1 MNTNYIYKISNFL
14 LLCMLVLTTFACKDD
29 DNSEDT
35 GALALV
41 SSNITNGA
49 TLETNSGYVEL
60 TFNKK
65 VRQAPNTSITF
76 NGDKIRIIILNNV
89 VRYKFSI
96 SDNTDCTF
104 KIPSGALLDY
114 NGSPYEGITLNF
126 KIMEEEVTPA
136 LFDAIVDQN
145 GKGNYTSIQAAID
158 AAPSNSTKP
167 VLIFVANGTYEE
179 FINVP
184 KIKPFIHLIGQ
195 DKEKTIITRRLTS
208 TSANDESTPESTLGY
223 NWAEAWEYS
232 WRNEANTSKRFQEAV
247 TMIFA
252 TDFYAENISFENSWG
267 IDELTG
273 PMAEAMYTANDRIAF
288 NNCKFRSFQDTWQTK
303 VQASGENGINA
314 RHYATNCWIE
324 GAVDYFYGNGNVLIE
339 NTTLYNVRYGSV
351 ITAGSHQVGTNWGYV
366 FNNCTVDGINKV
378 DPDKYGTTAL
388 DYQAGKGTAQTLGR
402 PWQNSPITV
411 FMNTK
416 LKFGIDPAGWRDMGT
431 VPALYAEYNTTD
443 KNGKAVDM
451 SQRKKQYT
459 VNNVVHEYTGKTELS
474 HSEQLKYTYDNIVKG
489 ADGWNPKKFME
500 KLRAPENIILSGTT
514 LSWDAR
520 YKAICYLIFK
530 EDGSFVGQT
539 SSTSIEVTDTNTGY
553 IVRAANKYGTLSE

>member
-1 MNTNYIYKISNFL
+1 MNTKHIYKISNYLF
-14 LLCMLVLTTFACKDD
+14 LCMLVLAAFACKDD

-41 SSNITNGA
+41 SSNIAEGA
-49 TLETNSGYVEL
+49 TLEENSGYVEL

-76 NGDKIRIIILNNV
+76 NGADIRIIILNNV
-89 VRYKFSI
+89 VRYKYST

-114 NGSPYEGITLNF
+114 NGNPYEGLTLNF
-126 KIMEEEVTPA
+126 KIMEEEVTPK
-136 LFDAIVDQN
+136 LFDAIVDPN
-145 GKGNYTSIQAAID
+145 GNGNYTSIQAAID
-158 AAPSNSTKP
+158 AVPSNRTEP
-167 VLIFVANGTYEE
+167 YLIFVAKGTYQE
-179 FINVP
+179 FVNVP

-195 DKEKTIITRRLTS
+195 DKETTIITRTLTS
-208 TSANDESTPESTLGY
+208 ASNASGDGGE
-223 NWAEAWEYS
+223 EAWQYS
-232 WRNEANTSKRFQEAV
+232 WRNEANQSERFQEAV
-247 TMIFA
+247 TMIYA
-252 TDFYAENISFENSWG
+252 TDFYAENISFENKWG
-267 IDELTG
+267 IEKLIG

-303 VQASGENGINA
+303 VQSSADNGINA

-351 ITAGSHQVGTNWGYV
+351 ITAANHTAETKWGYV

-378 DPDKYGTTAL
+378 DPDKYGTESL
-388 DYQAGKGTAQTLGR
+388 DYIAGKGVAQTLGR
-402 PWQNSPITV
+402 PWQNTPITV
-411 FMNTK
+411 FLNTK
-416 LKFGIDPAGWRDMGT
+416 LKFDIDPAGWRDMGA
-431 VPALYAEYNTTD
+431 VPTLYAEYNTTD
-443 KNGKAVDM
+443 KKGKAVDM
-451 SQRKKQYT
+451 SKRKTQYS
-459 VNNVVHEYTGKTELS
+459 VDNVSYDYKGKTELS
-474 HSEQLKYTYDNIVKG
+474 YSEYIRYTYANIING

-500 KLRAPENIILSGTT
+500 KLEAPENVLLSNTT

-530 EDGSFVGQT
+530 EDGTYVGQT
-539 SSTSIEVTDTNTGY
+539 TDTSIEVSDTNTGY
-553 IVRAANKYGTLSE
+553 IVKAANKYGTLSE

>member
-1 MNTNYIYKISNFL
+1 MNTKHIYKISNYLF
-14 LLCMLVLTTFACKDD
+14 LCMLVLATFACKDD

-41 SSNITNGA
+41 SSNIAEGA
-49 TLETNSGYVEL
+49 TLEENSGYLEL

-76 NGDKIRIIILNNV
+76 NGADIRIIILNNV
-89 VRYKFSI
+89 VRYKYST

-114 NGSPYEGITLNF
+114 NGNPYEGLTLNF
-126 KIMEEEVTPA
+126 KIMEEEVTPK
-136 LFDAIVDQN
+136 LFDAIVDPN
-145 GKGNYTSIQAAID
+145 GNGDYTSIQAAID
-158 AAPSNSTKP
+158 AVPSNRTEP
-167 VLIFVANGTYEE
+167 YLIFVAKGTYQE
-179 FINVP
+179 FVNVP

-195 DKEKTIITRRLTS
+195 DKETTIITRTLTS
-208 TSANDESTPESTLGY
+208 ASNASGDGGE
-223 NWAEAWEYS
+223 EAWQYS
-232 WRNEANTSKRFQEAV
+232 WRNEANQSERFQEAV
-247 TMIFA
+247 TMIYA
-252 TDFYAENISFENSWG
+252 TDFYAENISFENKWG
-267 IDELTG
+267 IEKLIG

-303 VQASGENGINA
+303 VQSSADNGINA

-351 ITAGSHQVGTNWGYV
+351 ITAANHTAETKWGYV

-378 DPDKYGTTAL
+378 DPDKYGTASL
-388 DYQAGKGTAQTLGR
+388 DYIAGKGVAQTLGR
-402 PWQNSPITV
+402 PWQNSPITL
-411 FMNTK
+411 FLNTK
-416 LKFGIDPAGWRDMGT
+416 LKFDIDPAGWRDMGA

-443 KNGKAVDM
+443 KKGKAVDM
-451 SQRKKQYT
+451 SKRKTQYL
-459 VNNVVHEYTGKTELS
+459 VDNVPYDYKGKTELS
-474 HSEQLKYTYDNIVKG
+474 YSEYIRYSYENIING

-500 KLRAPENIILSGTT
+500 KLEAPENVLLSNTT

-530 EDGSFVGQT
+530 EDGTYVGQT
-539 SSTSIEVTDTNTGY
+539 TNTSIEVSDTNPGY
-553 IVRAANKYGTLSE
+553 IVKAANKYGTLSE

>member
-1 MNTNYIYKISNFL
+1 MNTKHIYKISNYLF
-14 LLCMLVLTTFACKDD
+14 LCMLVLATFACKDD

-41 SSNITNGA
+41 SSNIAEGA
-49 TLETNSGYVEL
+49 TLEENSGYLEL

-76 NGDKIRIIILNNV
+76 NGADIRIIILNNV
-89 VRYKFSI
+89 VRYKYST

-114 NGSPYEGITLNF
+114 NGNPYEGLTLNF
-126 KIMEEEVTPA
+126 KIMEEEVTPK
-136 LFDAIVDQN
+136 LFDAIVDPN
-145 GKGNYTSIQAAID
+145 GNGNYTSIQAAID
-158 AAPSNSTKP
+158 AVPSNRTEP
-167 VLIFVANGTYEE
+167 YLIFVAKGTYQE
-179 FINVP
+179 FVNVP

-195 DKEKTIITRRLTS
+195 DKETTIITRTLTS
-208 TSANDESTPESTLGY
+208 ASNASGDGGE
-223 NWAEAWEYS
+223 EAWQYS
-232 WRNEANTSKRFQEAV
+232 WRNEANQSERFQEAV
-247 TMIFA
+247 TMIYA
-252 TDFYAENISFENSWG
+252 TDFYAENISFENKWG
-267 IDELTG
+267 IEKLIG

-303 VQASGENGINA
+303 VQSSADNGVNA
-314 RHYATNCWIE
+314 RQYATNCWIE

-351 ITAGSHQVGTNWGYV
+351 ITAANHTAETKWGYV

-378 DPDKYGTTAL
+378 DPDKYGTASL
-388 DYQAGKGTAQTLGR
+388 DYIAGKGVAQTLGR
-402 PWQNSPITV
+402 PWQNSPITL
-411 FMNTK
+411 FLNTK
-416 LKFGIDPAGWRDMGT
+416 LKFDIDPAGWRDMGA

-443 KNGKAVDM
+443 KKGKAVDM
-451 SQRKKQYT
+451 SKRKTQYL
-459 VNNVVHEYTGKTELS
+459 VDNVPYDYKGKTELS
-474 HSEQLKYTYDNIVKG
+474 YSEYIRYTYANIING

-500 KLRAPENIILSGTT
+500 KLEAPENVLLSNTT

-530 EDGSFVGQT
+530 EDGTYVEQT
-539 SSTSIEVTDTNTGY
+539 TNTSIEVSDTNTGY
-553 IVRAANKYGTLSE
+553 IVKAANKYGTLSE

>member
-1 MNTNYIYKISNFL
+1 MNTKHIYKISNYLF
-14 LLCMLVLTTFACKDD
+14 LCMLVLATFACKDD

-41 SSNITNGA
+41 SSNIAEGA
-49 TLETNSGYVEL
+49 TLEENSGYVEL

-76 NGDKIRIIILNNV
+76 NGADIRIIILNNV
-89 VRYKFSI
+89 VRYKYST

-114 NGSPYEGITLNF
+114 NGNPYEGLTLNF
-126 KIMEEEVTPA
+126 KIMEEEVTPK
-136 LFDAIVDQN
+136 LFDAIVDPN
-145 GKGNYTSIQAAID
+145 GNGNYTSIQAAID
-158 AAPSNSTKP
+158 AVPSNHTEP
-167 VLIFVANGTYEE
+167 YLIFVAKGTYQE
-179 FINVP
+179 FVNVP

-195 DKEKTIITRRLTS
+195 DKETTIITRTLTS
-208 TSANDESTPESTLGY
+208 ASNASGDGGE
-223 NWAEAWEYS
+223 EAWQYS
-232 WRNEANTSKRFQEAV
+232 WRNEANQSERFQEAV
-247 TMIFA
+247 TMIYA
-252 TDFYAENISFENSWG
+252 TDFYAENISFENKWG
-267 IDELTG
+267 IEKLIG

-303 VQASGENGINA
+303 VQSSADNGVNA
-314 RHYATNCWIE
+314 RQYATNCWIE

-351 ITAGSHQVGTNWGYV
+351 ITAANHTAETKWGYV

-378 DPDKYGTTAL
+378 DPDKYGTASL
-388 DYQAGKGTAQTLGR
+388 DYIAGKGVAQTLGR
-402 PWQNSPITV
+402 PWQNSPITL
-411 FMNTK
+411 FLNTK
-416 LKFGIDPAGWRDMGT
+416 LKFDIDPAGWRDMGA

-443 KNGKAVDM
+443 KKGKAVDM
-451 SQRKKQYT
+451 SKRKTQYL
-459 VNNVVHEYTGKTELS
+459 VDNVPYDYKGKTELS
-474 HSEQLKYTYDNIVKG
+474 YSEYIRYTYANIING

-500 KLRAPENIILSGTT
+500 KLEAPENVLLSNTT

-530 EDGSFVGQT
+530 EDGTYVGQT
-539 SSTSIEVTDTNTGY
+539 TNTSIEVSDTNTGY
-553 IVRAANKYGTLSE
+553 IVKAANKYGTLSE

>member
-1 MNTNYIYKISNFL
+1 MNTKHIYKISNYLF
-14 LLCMLVLTTFACKDD
+14 LCMLVLATFACKDD

-41 SSNITNGA
+41 SSNIAEGA
-49 TLETNSGYVEL
+49 TLEENSGYVEL

-76 NGDKIRIIILNNV
+76 NGADIRIIILNNV
-89 VRYKFSI
+89 VRYKYST

-114 NGSPYEGITLNF
+114 NGNPYEGLTLNF
-126 KIMEEEVTPA
+126 KIMEEEVTPK
-136 LFDAIVDQN
+136 LFDAIVDPN
-145 GKGNYTSIQAAID
+145 GNGNYTSIQAAID
-158 AAPSNSTKP
+158 AVPSNRTEP
-167 VLIFVANGTYEE
+167 YLIFVAKGTYQE
-179 FINVP
+179 FVNVP

-195 DKEKTIITRRLTS
+195 DKETTIITRTLTS
-208 TSANDESTPESTLGY
+208 ASNASGDGGE
-223 NWAEAWEYS
+223 EAWQYS
-232 WRNEANTSKRFQEAV
+232 WRNEANQSERFQEAV
-247 TMIFA
+247 TMIYA
-252 TDFYAENISFENSWG
+252 TDFYAENISFENKWG
-267 IDELTG
+267 IEKLIG

-303 VQASGENGINA
+303 VQSSADNGVNA
-314 RHYATNCWIE
+314 RQYATNCWIE

-351 ITAGSHQVGTNWGYV
+351 ITAANHTAETKWGYV

-378 DPDKYGTTAL
+378 DPDKYGTASL
-388 DYQAGKGTAQTLGR
+388 DYIAGKGVAQTLGR
-402 PWQNSPITV
+402 PWQNSPITL
-411 FMNTK
+411 FLNTK
-416 LKFGIDPAGWRDMGT
+416 LKFDIDPAGWRDMGA

-443 KNGKAVDM
+443 KKGKAVDM
-451 SQRKKQYT
+451 SKRKTQYL
-459 VNNVVHEYTGKTELS
+459 VDNVSYDYKGKTELS
-474 HSEQLKYTYDNIVKG
+474 YSEYIRYTYENIING

-500 KLRAPENIILSGTT
+500 KLEAPENVLLSNTT

-530 EDGSFVGQT
+530 EDGTYVGQT
-539 SSTSIEVTDTNTGY
+539 TDTSIEVSDTNTGY
-553 IVRAANKYGTLSE
+553 IVKAANKYGTLSE

>member
-1 MNTNYIYKISNFL
+1 MNTKHIYKISNYLF
-14 LLCMLVLTTFACKDD
+14 LCMLVLATFACKDD

-41 SSNITNGA
+41 SSNIAEGA
-49 TLETNSGYVEL
+49 TLEENSGYLEL

-76 NGDKIRIIILNNV
+76 NGADIRIIILNNV
-89 VRYKFSI
+89 VRYKYST

-114 NGSPYEGITLNF
+114 NGNPYEGLTLNF
-126 KIMEEEVTPA
+126 KIMEEEVTPK
-136 LFDAIVDQN
+136 LFDAIVDPN
-145 GKGNYTSIQAAID
+145 GNGDYTSIQAAID
-158 AAPSNSTKP
+158 AVPSNRTEP
-167 VLIFVANGTYEE
+167 YLIFVAKGTYQE
-179 FINVP
+179 FVNVP

-195 DKEKTIITRRLTS
+195 DKETTIITRTLTS
-208 TSANDESTPESTLGY
+208 ASNASGDGGE
-223 NWAEAWEYS
+223 EAWQYS
-232 WRNEANTSKRFQEAV
+232 WRNEANQSERFQEAV
-247 TMIFA
+247 TMIYA
-252 TDFYAENISFENSWG
+252 TDFYAENISFENKWG
-267 IDELTG
+267 IEKLIG

-303 VQASGENGINA
+303 VQSSADNGVNA
-314 RHYATNCWIE
+314 RQYATNCWIE

-351 ITAGSHQVGTNWGYV
+351 ITAANHTAETKWGYV

-378 DPDKYGTTAL
+378 DPDKYGTASL
-388 DYQAGKGTAQTLGR
+388 DYIAGKGVAQTLGR
-402 PWQNSPITV
+402 PWQNSPITL
-411 FMNTK
+411 FLNTK
-416 LKFGIDPAGWRDMGT
+416 LKFDIDPAGWRDMGA

-443 KNGKAVDM
+443 KKGKAVDM
-451 SQRKKQYT
+451 SKRKTQYL
-459 VNNVVHEYTGKTELS
+459 VDNVPYDYKGKTELS
-474 HSEQLKYTYDNIVKG
+474 YSEYIRYSYENIING

-500 KLRAPENIILSGTT
+500 KLEAPENVLLSNTT

-530 EDGSFVGQT
+530 EDGTYVGQT
-539 SSTSIEVTDTNTGY
+539 TNTSIEVSDTNTGY
-553 IVRAANKYGTLSE
+553 IVKAANKYGTLSE

>member
-1 MNTNYIYKISNFL
+1 MNTKHIYKISNYLF
-14 LLCMLVLTTFACKDD
+14 LCMLVLATFACKDD

-41 SSNITNGA
+41 SSNIAEGA
-49 TLETNSGYVEL
+49 TLEENSGYVEL

-76 NGDKIRIIILNNV
+76 NGADIRIIILNNV
-89 VRYKFSI
+89 VRYKYST

-114 NGSPYEGITLNF
+114 NGNPYEGLTLNF
-126 KIMEEEVTPA
+126 KIMEEEVTPK
-136 LFDAIVDQN
+136 LFDAIVDPN
-145 GKGNYTSIQAAID
+145 GNGDYTSIQAAID
-158 AAPSNSTKP
+158 AVPSNRTEP
-167 VLIFVANGTYEE
+167 YLIFVAKGTYQE
-179 FINVP
+179 FVNVP

-195 DKEKTIITRRLTS
+195 DKETTIITRTLTS
-208 TSANDESTPESTLGY
+208 ASNASGDGGE
-223 NWAEAWEYS
+223 EAWQYS
-232 WRNEANTSKRFQEAV
+232 WRNEANQSERFQEAV
-247 TMIFA
+247 TMIYA
-252 TDFYAENISFENSWG
+252 TDFYAENISFENKWG
-267 IDELTG
+267 IEKLIG

-303 VQASGENGINA
+303 VQSSADNGINA

-351 ITAGSHQVGTNWGYV
+351 ITAANHTAETKWGYV

-378 DPDKYGTTAL
+378 DPDKYGTASL
-388 DYQAGKGTAQTLGR
+388 DYIAGKGVAQTLGR
-402 PWQNSPITV
+402 PWQNSPITL
-411 FMNTK
+411 FLNTK
-416 LKFGIDPAGWRDMGT
+416 LKFDIDPAGWRDMGA
-431 VPALYAEYNTTD
+431 VPALYAEYNTTN
-443 KNGKAVDM
+443 KKGKAVDM
-451 SQRKKQYT
+451 SKRKTQYL
-459 VNNVVHEYTGKTELS
+459 VDNVPYDYKGKTELS
-474 HSEQLKYTYDNIVKG
+474 YSEYIRYSYENIING

-500 KLRAPENIILSGTT
+500 KLEAPENVLLSNTT

-530 EDGSFVGQT
+530 EDGTYVGQT
-539 SSTSIEVTDTNTGY
+539 TDTSIEVSDTNTGY
-553 IVRAANKYGTLSE
+553 IVKAANKYGTLSE

>member
-1 MNTNYIYKISNFL
+1 MNTKHIYKISNYLF
-14 LLCMLVLTTFACKDD
+14 LCMLVLAAFACKDD

-41 SSNITNGA
+41 SSNIAEGA
-49 TLETNSGYVEL
+49 TLEENSGYLEL

-76 NGDKIRIIILNNV
+76 NGADIRIIILNNV
-89 VRYKFSI
+89 VRYKYST

-114 NGSPYEGITLNF
+114 NGNPYEGLTLNF
-126 KIMEEEVTPA
+126 KIMEEEVTPK
-136 LFDAIVDQN
+136 LFDAIVDPN
-145 GKGNYTSIQAAID
+145 GNGNYTSIQAAID
-158 AAPSNSTKP
+158 AVPSNRTEP
-167 VLIFVANGTYEE
+167 YLIFVAKGTYEE
-179 FINVP
+179 FVNVP

-195 DKEKTIITRRLTS
+195 DKETTIITRTLTS
-208 TSANDESTPESTLGY
+208 ASNASGDGGE
-223 NWAEAWEYS
+223 EAWQYS
-232 WRNEANTSKRFQEAV
+232 WRNEANQSERFQEAV
-247 TMIFA
+247 TMIYA
-252 TDFYAENISFENSWG
+252 TDFYAENISFENKWG
-267 IDELTG
+267 IEKLIG

-303 VQASGENGINA
+303 VQSSADNGINA

-351 ITAGSHQVGTNWGYV
+351 ITAANHTAETKWGYV

-378 DPDKYGTTAL
+378 DPDKYGTESL
-388 DYQAGKGTAQTLGR
+388 DYIAGKGVAQTLGR
-402 PWQNSPITV
+402 PWQNTPITV
-411 FMNTK
+411 FLNTK
-416 LKFGIDPAGWRDMGT
+416 LKFDIDPAGWRDMGA
-431 VPALYAEYNTTD
+431 VPTLYAEYNTTD
-443 KNGKAVDM
+443 KKGKAVDM
-451 SQRKKQYT
+451 SKRKTQYS
-459 VNNVVHEYTGKTELS
+459 VDNVSYDYKGKTELS
-474 HSEQLKYTYDNIVKG
+474 YSEYIRYTYENIING

-500 KLRAPENIILSGTT
+500 KLEAPENVLLSNTT

-530 EDGSFVGQT
+530 EDGTYVGQT
-539 SSTSIEVTDTNTGY
+539 TDTSIEVSDTNTGY
-553 IVRAANKYGTLSE
+553 IVKAANKYGTLSE

>member
-1 MNTNYIYKISNFL
+1 MNTKHIYKISDYLF
-14 LLCMLVLTTFACKDD
+14 LCMLVLATFACKDD

-41 SSNITNGA
+41 SSNIAEGA
-49 TLETNSGYVEL
+49 TLEENSGYVEL

-76 NGDKIRIIILNNV
+76 NGADIRIIILNNV
-89 VRYKFSI
+89 VRYKYST

-114 NGSPYEGITLNF
+114 NGNPYEGLTLNF
-126 KIMEEEVTPA
+126 KIMEEEVTPK
-136 LFDAIVDQN
+136 LFDAIVDPN
-145 GKGNYTSIQAAID
+145 GNGNYTSIQAAID
-158 AAPSNSTKP
+158 AVPSNRTEP
-167 VLIFVANGTYEE
+167 YLIFVAKGTYQE
-179 FINVP
+179 FVNVP

-195 DKEKTIITRRLTS
+195 DKETTIITRTLTS
-208 TSANDESTPESTLGY
+208 ASNASGDGGE
-223 NWAEAWEYS
+223 EAWQYS
-232 WRNEANTSKRFQEAV
+232 WRNEANQSERFQEAV
-247 TMIFA
+247 TMIYA
-252 TDFYAENISFENSWG
+252 TDFYAENISFENKWG
-267 IDELTG
+267 IEKLIG

-303 VQASGENGINA
+303 VQSSADNGVNA

-351 ITAGSHQVGTNWGYV
+351 ITAANHTAETKWGYV

-378 DPDKYGTTAL
+378 DPDKYGTASL
-388 DYQAGKGTAQTLGR
+388 DYIAGKGVAQTLGR
-402 PWQNSPITV
+402 PWQNSPITL
-411 FMNTK
+411 FLNTK
-416 LKFGIDPAGWRDMGT
+416 LKFDIDPAGWRDMGA

-443 KNGKAVDM
+443 KKGKAVDM
-451 SQRKKQYT
+451 SKRKTQYL
-459 VNNVVHEYTGKTELS
+459 VDNVSYDYKGKTELS
-474 HSEQLKYTYDNIVKG
+474 YSEYIRYTYENIING

-500 KLRAPENIILSGTT
+500 KLEAPENVLLSNTT

-530 EDGSFVGQT
+530 EDGTYVGQT
-539 SSTSIEVTDTNTGY
+539 TNTSIEVSDTNTGY
-553 IVRAANKYGTLSE
+553 IVKAANKYGTLSE

>member
-1 MNTNYIYKISNFL
+1 MNTKHIYKISNYLF
-14 LLCMLVLTTFACKDD
+14 LCMLVLATFACKDD

-41 SSNITNGA
+41 SSNIAEGA
-49 TLETNSGYVEL
+49 TLEENSGYVEL

-76 NGDKIRIIILNNV
+76 NGADIRIIILNNV
-89 VRYKFSI
+89 VRYKYST

-114 NGSPYEGITLNF
+114 NGNPYEGLTLNF
-126 KIMEEEVTPA
+126 KIMEEEVTPK
-136 LFDAIVDQN
+136 LFDAIVDPN
-145 GKGNYTSIQAAID
+145 GNGDYTSIQAAID
-158 AAPSNSTKP
+158 AVPSNRTEP
-167 VLIFVANGTYEE
+167 YLIFVAKGTYQE
-179 FINVP
+179 FVNVP

-195 DKEKTIITRRLTS
+195 DKETTIITRTLTS
-208 TSANDESTPESTLGY
+208 ASNASGDGGE
-223 NWAEAWEYS
+223 EAWQYS
-232 WRNEANTSKRFQEAV
+232 WRNEANQSERFQEAV
-247 TMIFA
+247 TMIYA
-252 TDFYAENISFENSWG
+252 TDFYAENISFENKWG
-267 IDELTG
+267 IEKLIG

-303 VQASGENGINA
+303 VQSSADNGINA

-351 ITAGSHQVGTNWGYV
+351 ITAANHTAETKWGYV

-378 DPDKYGTTAL
+378 DPDKYGTASL
-388 DYQAGKGTAQTLGR
+388 DYIAGKGVAQTLGR
-402 PWQNSPITV
+402 PWQNSPITL
-411 FMNTK
+411 FLNTK
-416 LKFGIDPAGWRDMGT
+416 LKFDIDPAGWRDMGA
-431 VPALYAEYNTTD
+431 VPTLYAEYNTTD
-443 KNGKAVDM
+443 KKGKAVDM
-451 SQRKKQYT
+451 SKRKTQYL
-459 VNNVVHEYTGKTELS
+459 VDNVSYDYKGKTELS
-474 HSEQLKYTYDNIVKG
+474 YSEYIRYTYENIING

-500 KLRAPENIILSGTT
+500 KLEAPENVLLSNTT

-530 EDGSFVGQT
+530 EDGTYVGQT
-539 SSTSIEVTDTNTGY
+539 TNTSIEVSDTNTGY
-553 IVRAANKYGTLSE
+553 IVKAANKYGTLSE

>member
-1 MNTNYIYKISNFL
+1 MNTKHIYKISNYLF
-14 LLCMLVLTTFACKDD
+14 LCMLVLATFACKDD

-41 SSNITNGA
+41 SSNIAEGA
-49 TLETNSGYVEL
+49 TLEENSGYVKL

-76 NGDKIRIIILNNV
+76 NGADIRIIILNNV
-89 VRYKFSI
+89 VRYKYST

-114 NGSPYEGITLNF
+114 NGNPYEGLTLNF
-126 KIMEEEVTPA
+126 KIMEEEVTPK
-136 LFDAIVDQN
+136 LFDAIVDPN
-145 GKGNYTSIQAAID
+145 GNGDYTSIQAAID
-158 AAPSNSTKP
+158 AVPSNRTEP
-167 VLIFVANGTYEE
+167 YLIFVAKGTYQE
-179 FINVP
+179 FVNVP

-195 DKEKTIITRRLTS
+195 DKETTIITRTLTS
-208 TSANDESTPESTLGY
+208 ASNASGDGGE
-223 NWAEAWEYS
+223 EAWQYS
-232 WRNEANTSKRFQEAV
+232 WRNEANQSERFQEAV
-247 TMIFA
+247 TMIYA
-252 TDFYAENISFENSWG
+252 TDFYAENISFENKWG
-267 IDELTG
+267 IEKLIG

-303 VQASGENGINA
+303 VQSSADNGVNA
-314 RHYATNCWIE
+314 RQYATNCWIE

-351 ITAGSHQVGTNWGYV
+351 ITAANHTAETKWGYV

-378 DPDKYGTTAL
+378 DPDKYGTASL
-388 DYQAGKGTAQTLGR
+388 DYIAGKGVAQTLGR
-402 PWQNSPITV
+402 PWQNSPITL
-411 FMNTK
+411 FLNTK
-416 LKFGIDPAGWRDMGT
+416 LKFDIDPAGWRDMGA

-443 KNGKAVDM
+443 KKGKAVDM
-451 SQRKKQYT
+451 SKRKTQYL
-459 VNNVVHEYTGKTELS
+459 VDNVPYDYKGKTELS
-474 HSEQLKYTYDNIVKG
+474 YSEYIRYSYENIING

-500 KLRAPENIILSGTT
+500 KLEAPENVLLSNTT

-530 EDGSFVGQT
+530 EDGTYVGQT
-539 SSTSIEVTDTNTGY
+539 TNTSIEVSDTNTGY
-553 IVRAANKYGTLSE
+553 IVKAANKYGTLSE

>member
-1 MNTNYIYKISNFL
+1 MNTKHIYKISNYLF
-14 LLCMLVLTTFACKDD
+14 LCMLVLATFACKDD

-41 SSNITNGA
+41 SSNIAEGA
-49 TLETNSGYVEL
+49 TLEENSGYVEL

-76 NGDKIRIIILNNV
+76 NGADIRIIILNNV
-89 VRYKFSI
+89 VRYKYST

-114 NGSPYEGITLNF
+114 NGNPYEGLTLNF
-126 KIMEEEVTPA
+126 KIMEEEVTPK
-136 LFDAIVDQN
+136 LFDAIVDPN
-145 GKGNYTSIQAAID
+145 GNGNYTSIQAAID
-158 AAPSNSTKP
+158 AVPSNRTEP
-167 VLIFVANGTYEE
+167 YLIFVAKGTYQE
-179 FINVP
+179 FVNVP

-195 DKEKTIITRRLTS
+195 DKETTIITRTLTS
-208 TSANDESTPESTLGY
+208 ASNASGDGGE
-223 NWAEAWEYS
+223 EAWQYS
-232 WRNEANTSKRFQEAV
+232 WRNEANQSERFQEAV
-247 TMIFA
+247 TMIYA
-252 TDFYAENISFENSWG
+252 TDFYAENISFENKWG
-267 IDELTG
+267 IEKLIG

-303 VQASGENGINA
+303 VQSSADNGVNA

-351 ITAGSHQVGTNWGYV
+351 ITAANHTAETKWGYV

-378 DPDKYGTTAL
+378 DPDKYGTASL
-388 DYQAGKGTAQTLGR
+388 DYIAGKGVAQTLGR
-402 PWQNSPITV
+402 PWQNSPITL
-411 FMNTK
+411 FLNTK
-416 LKFGIDPAGWRDMGT
+416 LKFDIDPAGWRDMGA

-443 KNGKAVDM
+443 KKGKTVDM
-451 SQRKKQYT
+451 SKRKTQYL
-459 VNNVVHEYTGKTELS
+459 VDNVSYDYKGKTELS
-474 HSEQLKYTYDNIVKG
+474 YSEYIRYTYENIING

-500 KLRAPENIILSGTT
+500 KLEAPENVLLSNTT

-530 EDGSFVGQT
+530 EDGTYVGQT
-539 SSTSIEVTDTNTGY
+539 TDTSFEVSDTNTGY
-553 IVRAANKYGTLSE
+553 IVKAANKYGTLSE

>member
-1 MNTNYIYKISNFL
+1 MNTKHIYKISNYLF
-14 LLCMLVLTTFACKDD
+14 LCMLVLATFACKDD

-41 SSNITNGA
+41 SSNIAEGA
-49 TLETNSGYVEL
+49 TLEENSGYLEL

-76 NGDKIRIIILNNV
+76 NGADIRIIILNNV
-89 VRYKFSI
+89 VRYKYST

-114 NGSPYEGITLNF
+114 NGNPYEGLTLNF
-126 KIMEEEVTPA
+126 KIMEEEVTPK
-136 LFDAIVDQN
+136 LFDAIVDPN
-145 GKGNYTSIQAAID
+145 GNGDYTSIQAAID
-158 AAPSNSTKP
+158 AVPSNRTEP
-167 VLIFVANGTYEE
+167 YLIFVAKGTYQE
-179 FINVP
+179 FVNVP

-195 DKEKTIITRRLTS
+195 DKETTIITRTLTS
-208 TSANDESTPESTLGY
+208 ASNASGDGGE
-223 NWAEAWEYS
+223 EAWQYS
-232 WRNEANTSKRFQEAV
+232 WRNEANQSERFQEAV
-247 TMIFA
+247 TMIYA
-252 TDFYAENISFENSWG
+252 TDFYAENISFENKWG
-267 IDELTG
+267 IEKLIG

-303 VQASGENGINA
+303 VQSSADNGVNA

-351 ITAGSHQVGTNWGYV
+351 ITAANHTAETKWGYV

-378 DPDKYGTTAL
+378 DPDKYGTASL
-388 DYQAGKGTAQTLGR
+388 DYIAGKGVAQTLGR
-402 PWQNSPITV
+402 PWQNSPITL
-411 FMNTK
+411 FLNTK
-416 LKFGIDPAGWRDMGT
+416 LKFDIDPAGWRDMGA

-443 KNGKAVDM
+443 KKGKAVDM
-451 SQRKKQYT
+451 SKRKTQYL
-459 VNNVVHEYTGKTELS
+459 VDNVPYDYKGKTELS
-474 HSEQLKYTYDNIVKG
+474 YSEYIRYTYENIING

-500 KLRAPENIILSGTT
+500 KLEAPENVLLSNTT

-530 EDGSFVGQT
+530 EDGTYVGQT
-539 SSTSIEVTDTNTGY
+539 TNTSIEVSDTNTGY
-553 IVRAANKYGTLSE
+553 IVKAANKYGTLSE

>member
-1 MNTNYIYKISNFL
+1 MNTKHIYKISNYLF
-14 LLCMLVLTTFACKDD
+14 LCMLVLATFACKDD

-41 SSNITNGA
+41 SSNIAEGA
-49 TLETNSGYVEL
+49 TLEENSGYVEL

-76 NGDKIRIIILNNV
+76 NGADIRIIILNNV
-89 VRYKFSI
+89 VRYKYST

-114 NGSPYEGITLNF
+114 NGNPYEGLTLNF
-126 KIMEEEVTPA
+126 KIMEEEVTPK
-136 LFDAIVDQN
+136 LFDAIVDPN
-145 GKGNYTSIQAAID
+145 GNGNYTSIQAAID
-158 AAPSNSTKP
+158 AVPSNRTEP
-167 VLIFVANGTYEE
+167 YLIFVAKGTYQE
-179 FINVP
+179 FVNVP

-195 DKEKTIITRRLTS
+195 DKETTIITRTLTS
-208 TSANDESTPESTLGY
+208 ASNASGDGGE
-223 NWAEAWEYS
+223 EAWQYS
-232 WRNEANTSKRFQEAV
+232 WRNEANQSERFQEAV
-247 TMIFA
+247 TMIYA
-252 TDFYAENISFENSWG
+252 TDFYAENISFENKWG
-267 IDELTG
+267 IEKLIG

-303 VQASGENGINA
+303 VQSSADNGVNA
-314 RHYATNCWIE
+314 RQYATNCWIE

-351 ITAGSHQVGTNWGYV
+351 ITAANHTAETKWGYV

-378 DPDKYGTTAL
+378 DPDKYGTASL
-388 DYQAGKGTAQTLGR
+388 DYIAGKGVAQTLGR
-402 PWQNSPITV
+402 PWQNSPITL
-411 FMNTK
+411 FLNTK
-416 LKFGIDPAGWRDMGT
+416 LKFDIDPAGWRDMGA

-443 KNGKAVDM
+443 KKGKAVDM
-451 SQRKKQYT
+451 SKRKTQYL
-459 VNNVVHEYTGKTELS
+459 VDNVPYDYKGKTELS
-474 HSEQLKYTYDNIVKG
+474 YSEYIRYTYANIING

-500 KLRAPENIILSGTT
+500 KLEAPENVLLSNTT

-530 EDGSFVGQT
+530 EDGTYVEQT
-539 SSTSIEVTDTNTGY
+539 TNTSIEVSDTNTGY
-553 IVRAANKYGTLSE
+553 IVKAANKYGTLSE

>member
-1 MNTNYIYKISNFL
+1 MNTKHIYKISNYLF
-14 LLCMLVLTTFACKDD
+14 LCMLVLATFACKDD

-41 SSNITNGA
+41 SSNIAEGA
-49 TLETNSGYVEL
+49 TLEENSGYVEL

-76 NGDKIRIIILNNV
+76 NGADIRIIILNNV
-89 VRYKFSI
+89 VRYKYST

-114 NGSPYEGITLNF
+114 NGNPYEGLTLNF
-126 KIMEEEVTPA
+126 KIMEEEVTPK
-136 LFDAIVDQN
+136 LFDAIVDPN
-145 GKGNYTSIQAAID
+145 GNGDYTSIQAAID
-158 AAPSNSTKP
+158 AVPSNRTEP
-167 VLIFVANGTYEE
+167 YLIFVAKGTYQE
-179 FINVP
+179 FVNVP

-195 DKEKTIITRRLTS
+195 DKETTIITRTLTS
-208 TSANDESTPESTLGY
+208 ASNASGDGGE
-223 NWAEAWEYS
+223 EAWQYS
-232 WRNEANTSKRFQEAV
+232 WRNEANQSERFQEAV
-247 TMIFA
+247 TMIYA
-252 TDFYAENISFENSWG
+252 TDFYAENISFENKWG
-267 IDELTG
+267 IEKLIG

-303 VQASGENGINA
+303 VQSSADNGVNA

-351 ITAGSHQVGTNWGYV
+351 ITAANHTAETKWGYV

-378 DPDKYGTTAL
+378 DPDKYGTASL
-388 DYQAGKGTAQTLGR
+388 DYIAGKGVAQTLGR
-402 PWQNSPITV
+402 PWQNSPITL
-411 FMNTK
+411 FLNTK
-416 LKFGIDPAGWRDMGT
+416 LKFDIDPAGWRDMGA

-443 KNGKAVDM
+443 KKGKAVDM
-451 SQRKKQYT
+451 SKRKTQYL
-459 VNNVVHEYTGKTELS
+459 VDNVSYDYKGKTELS
-474 HSEQLKYTYDNIVKG
+474 YSEYIRYTYENIING

-500 KLRAPENIILSGTT
+500 KLEAPENVLLSNTT

-530 EDGSFVGQT
+530 EDGTYVGQT
-539 SSTSIEVTDTNTGY
+539 TNTSIEVSDTNTGY
-553 IVRAANKYGTLSE
+553 IVKAANKYGTLSE

>member
-1 MNTNYIYKISNFL
+1 MNTKHIYKISNYLF
-14 LLCMLVLTTFACKDD
+14 LCMLVLAAFACKDD

-41 SSNITNGA
+41 SSNIAEGA
-49 TLETNSGYVEL
+49 TLEENSGYLEL

-76 NGDKIRIIILNNV
+76 NGADIRIIILNNV
-89 VRYKFSI
+89 VRYKYST

-104 KIPSGALLDY
+104 IIPSGALLDY
-114 NGSPYEGITLNF
+114 NGNPYEGLTLNF
-126 KIMEEEVTPA
+126 KIMEEEVTPK
-136 LFDAIVDQN
+136 LFDAIVDPN
-145 GKGNYTSIQAAID
+145 GNGNYTSIQAAID
-158 AAPSNSTKP
+158 AVPSNRTEP
-167 VLIFVANGTYEE
+167 YLIFVAKGTYQE
-179 FINVP
+179 FVNVP

-195 DKEKTIITRRLTS
+195 DKETTIITRTLTS
-208 TSANDESTPESTLGY
+208 ASNASGDGGE
-223 NWAEAWEYS
+223 EAWQYS
-232 WRNEANTSKRFQEAV
+232 WRNEANQSERFQEAV
-247 TMIFA
+247 TMIYA
-252 TDFYAENISFENSWG
+252 TDFYAENISFENKWG
-267 IDELTG
+267 IEKLIG

-303 VQASGENGINA
+303 VQSSADNGINA

-351 ITAGSHQVGTNWGYV
+351 ITAANHTAETKWGYV

-378 DPDKYGTTAL
+378 DPDKYGTASL
-388 DYQAGKGTAQTLGR
+388 DYIAGKGVAQTLGR
-402 PWQNSPITV
+402 PWQNSPITL
-411 FMNTK
+411 FLNTK
-416 LKFGIDPAGWRDMGT
+416 LKFDIDPAGWRDMGA

-443 KNGKAVDM
+443 KKGKAVDM
-451 SQRKKQYT
+451 SKRKTQYS
-459 VNNVVHEYTGKTELS
+459 VDNVSYDYKGKTELS
-474 HSEQLKYTYDNIVKG
+474 YSEYIRYTYENIING

-500 KLRAPENIILSGTT
+500 KLEAPENVLLSNTT

-530 EDGSFVGQT
+530 EDGTYVGQT
-539 SSTSIEVTDTNTGY
+539 TDTSIEVSDTNTGY
-553 IVRAANKYGTLSE
+553 IVKAANKYGTLSE

>member
-1 MNTNYIYKISNFL
+1 MNTKHIYKISNYLF
-14 LLCMLVLTTFACKDD
+14 LCMLVLATFACKDD

-41 SSNITNGA
+41 SSNIAEGA
-49 TLETNSGYVEL
+49 TLEENSGYVEL

-76 NGDKIRIIILNNV
+76 NGADIRIIILNNV
-89 VRYKFSI
+89 VRYKYST

-114 NGSPYEGITLNF
+114 NGNPYEGLTLNF
-126 KIMEEEVTPA
+126 KIMEEEVTPK
-136 LFDAIVDQN
+136 LFDAIVDPN
-145 GKGNYTSIQAAID
+145 GNGDYTSIQAAID
-158 AAPSNSTKP
+158 AVPSNRTEP
-167 VLIFVANGTYEE
+167 YLIFVAKGTYQE
-179 FINVP
+179 FVNVP

-195 DKEKTIITRRLTS
+195 DKETTIITRTLTS
-208 TSANDESTPESTLGY
+208 ASNASGDGGE
-223 NWAEAWEYS
+223 EAWQYS
-232 WRNEANTSKRFQEAV
+232 WRNEANQSERFQEAV
-247 TMIFA
+247 TMIYA
-252 TDFYAENISFENSWG
+252 TDFYAENISFENKWG
-267 IDELTG
+267 IEKLIG

-303 VQASGENGINA
+303 VQSSADNGINA

-351 ITAGSHQVGTNWGYV
+351 ITAANHTAETKWGYV

-378 DPDKYGTTAL
+378 DPDKYGTASL
-388 DYQAGKGTAQTLGR
+388 DYIAGKGVAQTLGR
-402 PWQNSPITV
+402 PWQNSPITL
-411 FMNTK
+411 FLNTK
-416 LKFGIDPAGWRDMGT
+416 LKFDIDPAGWRDMGA

-443 KNGKAVDM
+443 KKGKAVDM
-451 SQRKKQYT
+451 SKRKTQYL
-459 VNNVVHEYTGKTELS
+459 VDNVPYDYKGKTELS
-474 HSEQLKYTYDNIVKG
+474 YSEYIRYSYENIING

-500 KLRAPENIILSGTT
+500 KLEAPENVLLSNTT

-530 EDGSFVGQT
+530 EDGTYVGQT
-539 SSTSIEVTDTNTGY
+539 TNTSIEVSDTNTGY
-553 IVRAANKYGTLSE
+553 NVKAANKYGTLSE

>member
-1 MNTNYIYKISNFL
+1 MNTKHIYKISNYLF
-14 LLCMLVLTTFACKDD
+14 LCMLVLATFACKDD

-41 SSNITNGA
+41 SSNIAEGA
-49 TLETNSGYVEL
+49 TLEENSGYVEL

-76 NGDKIRIIILNNV
+76 NGADIRIIILNNV
-89 VRYKFSI
+89 VRYKYST

-114 NGSPYEGITLNF
+114 NGNPYEGLTLNF
-126 KIMEEEVTPA
+126 KIMEEEVTPK
-136 LFDAIVDQN
+136 LFDAIVDPN
-145 GKGNYTSIQAAID
+145 GNGNYTSIQAAID
-158 AAPSNSTKP
+158 AVPSNRTEP
-167 VLIFVANGTYEE
+167 YLIFVAKGTYQE
-179 FINVP
+179 FVNVP

-195 DKEKTIITRRLTS
+195 DKETTIITRTLTS
-208 TSANDESTPESTLGY
+208 ASNASGDGGE
-223 NWAEAWEYS
+223 EAWQYS
-232 WRNEANTSKRFQEAV
+232 WRNEANQSERFQEAV
-247 TMIFA
+247 TMIYA
-252 TDFYAENISFENSWG
+252 TDFYAENISFENKWG
-267 IDELTG
+267 IEKLIG

-303 VQASGENGINA
+303 VQSSADNGVNA
-314 RHYATNCWIE
+314 RQYATNCWIE

-351 ITAGSHQVGTNWGYV
+351 ITAANHTAETKWGYV

-378 DPDKYGTTAL
+378 DPDKYGTASL
-388 DYQAGKGTAQTLGR
+388 DYIAGKGVAQTLGR
-402 PWQNSPITV
+402 PWQNSPITL
-411 FMNTK
+411 FLNTK
-416 LKFGIDPAGWRDMGT
+416 LKFDIDPAGWRDMGA

-443 KNGKAVDM
+443 KKGKAVDM
-451 SQRKKQYT
+451 SKRKTQYL
-459 VNNVVHEYTGKTELS
+459 VDNVPYDYKGKTELS
-474 HSEQLKYTYDNIVKG
+474 YSEYIRYTYANIING

-500 KLRAPENIILSGTT
+500 KLEAPENVLLSNTT

-530 EDGSFVGQT
+530 EDGTYVGQT
-539 SSTSIEVTDTNTGY
+539 TNTSIEVSDTNTGY
-553 IVRAANKYGTLSE
+553 IVKAANKYGTLSE